1 MMKLGLIQY
10 NAGNDEAAL
19 SVYKKVVSQYGST
32 AQRSEALQAIRNI
45 YVEQGNAEG
54 FLSYSKTVPNVNIS
68 TNEQDSISYQAA
80 YSMYLKGDCDK
91 GIATFGNYL
100 TNFPQGQFT
109 NDAHFY
115 RRSEEHTSEL
125 PSLLRIS
132 YAVFCLKKNNTN

>member
-1 MMKLGLIQY
+1 MKLGLIQY

-32 AQRSEALQAIRNI
+32 AQRREALQAIRNI

-54 FLSYSKTVPNVNIS
+54 FLSYSKTVPNVHIS

-80 YSMYLKGDCDK
+80 YSMYLKGDCAK

-100 TNFPQGQFT
+100 TTSTKG
-109 NDAHFY
+109 
-115 RRSEEHTSEL
+115 RSTT
-125 PSLLRIS
+125 
-132 YAVFCLKKNNTN
+132 YA